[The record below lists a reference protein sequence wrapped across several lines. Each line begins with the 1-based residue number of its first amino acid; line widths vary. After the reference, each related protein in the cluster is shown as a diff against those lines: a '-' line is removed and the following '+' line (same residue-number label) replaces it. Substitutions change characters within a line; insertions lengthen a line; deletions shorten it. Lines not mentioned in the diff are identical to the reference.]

1 VKKHFKD
8 KVYPIMIPRNVRL
21 SEAPSH
27 GVPIALYDKKSKGTK
42 SYKDLANCVIK
53 MNKVQL

>member
-1 VKKHFKD
+1 M
-8 KVYPIMIPRNVRL
+8 VYPVMIPRNVRL

-42 SYKDLANCVIK
+42 SYKDLASCVIK